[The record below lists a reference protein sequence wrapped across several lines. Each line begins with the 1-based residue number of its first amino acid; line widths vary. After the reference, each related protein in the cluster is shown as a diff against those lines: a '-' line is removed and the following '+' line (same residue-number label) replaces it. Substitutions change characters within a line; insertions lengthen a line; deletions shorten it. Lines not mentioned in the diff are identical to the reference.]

1 MEIKNMKIIIPSLFL
16 SLALIGCSA
25 PEANVDAAPIKAAP
39 DALAKKDINK
49 DIQKAVPQKAP
60 QIAGQGCNIFGT
72 ANTVVSCPVKITGNT
87 TAVAMQMDALFNA
100 EKMSFKG
107 ISCANG
113 GSDSCASEQKL
124 SSGHSLKLNEA
135 QKGHLKMLT
144 FSATSLDPMANN
156 NGTLFELSFTLSQDI
171 AEAAAEKIN
180 FADMVFSSKE
190 GKAMQAQLQ
199 NGVINL
205 Q

>member
-1 MEIKNMKIIIPSLFL
+1 MKIIIPSLFL
-16 SLALIGCSA
+16 TVALVGCSA
-25 PEANVDAAPIKAAP
+25 PDASVDAQPIKETP
-39 DALAKKDINK
+39 KALAKKDLQQ
-49 DIQKAVPQKAP
+49 DLQKVAPQKAP
-60 QIAGQGCNIFGT
+60 QITGQGCSVFGT
-72 ANTVVSCPVKITGNT
+72 ANSVVSCPVKITGNA
-87 TAVAMQMDALFNA
+87 TAVAMQMDALYDAN
-100 EKMSFKG
+100 KMSFKG
-107 ISCANG
+107 VSCASSE
-113 GSDSCASEQKL
+113 SDSCASEQKL

-135 QKGHLKMLT
+135 QKGHLKMVT

-156 NGTLFELSFTLSQDI
+156 DGTLFELSFTLSQDI
-171 AEAAAEKIN
+171 AESAAEAIN

>member
-1 MEIKNMKIIIPSLFL
+1 MKIIISCLFL

-25 PEANVDAAPIKAAP
+25 PDAAVDATPIKEAP
-39 DALAKKDINK
+39 DALAKKDLQK
-49 DIQKAVPQKAP
+49 EIQKVVP
-60 QIAGQGCNIFGT
+60 QIAGQGCSLFGA
-72 ANTVVSCPVKITGNT
+72 ANTVVSCPVKVTGNAA
-87 TAVAMQMDALFNA
+87 AVAMQMDALFDA
-100 EKMSFKG
+100 SKMSFKG
-107 ISCANG
+107 VSCANG
-113 GSDSCASEQKL
+113 DADSCANEQKL

-144 FSATSLDPMANN
+144 FSATSLDPMANT

-171 AEAAAEKIN
+171 AESAAEKVN
-180 FADMVFSSKE
+180 FADMVFSSAE